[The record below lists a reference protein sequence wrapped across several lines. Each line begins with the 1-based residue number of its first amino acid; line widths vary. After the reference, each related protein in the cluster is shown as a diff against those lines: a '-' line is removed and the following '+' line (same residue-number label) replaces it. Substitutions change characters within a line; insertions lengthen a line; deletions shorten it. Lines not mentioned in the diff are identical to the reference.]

1 MNKLREEQV
10 EMWPSCKMRCVVIAP
25 RSSLIESSS
34 FQRILDTTSAYH
46 STRCLKW
53 CNKQVIFV
61 CIPILGRYRIAMQCV
76 VRKPSNSHL
85 HSRRWRREIALHFVV
100 TSSTYLLS
108 CCVGGS
114 GRLCGTS
121 DAKGSYSGGEKCN
134 SLQNSFFGFFA
145 RKTDHSKCNKLTK
158 LLKLTKCIKRTMRN
172 FTVRQF
178 SFPFLRCNTYVPV
191 GCRV

>member
-1 MNKLREEQV
+1 
-10 EMWPSCKMRCVVIAP
+10 MRCVVIAP

-34 FQRILDTTSAYH
+34 FQRILDTTTSAYH

-108 CCVGGS
+108 CCVGAALWDE
-114 GRLCGTS
+114 RRQ
-121 DAKGSYSGGEKCN
+121 GELLWWRKM
-134 SLQNSFFGFFA
+134 QFAPKFFFFGFFA